1 MVNAALSINLPVR
14 TSLKATKQALTLK
27 QVTDEIQ
34 ARASLNYPDTLVPL
48 PQVQITD
55 QGLVQVPSLGTL
67 SLNSWSR
74 TQLSRMLGIRWDK
87 WFSPLVPASKRKEEI
102 EYRLSKE
109 DREWKIRARRYAP
122 EEQGQGDGIL
132 RAFLSPGYQD
142 LDDTRVFSRLS
153 LVLNHHA
160 HDLRFI
166 RHEVTDEHSYYVA
179 LDRTIVDMGTNGP
192 DVHYN
197 GFIIVNSEVGASAL
211 SLFEYLWRLVCQNGL
226 IMLTQGEKLFR
237 KVHRHQEDE
246 SIDRDLAY
254 ALALLPQRWK
264 NSEKLVRRAKW
275 LPVEKPEDTL
285 RSLLADDPEVK
296 PYVEAVVES
305 YQAEPEPSH
314 FGLIQAMTRTAQNLA
329 PEERFLV
336 ERFAGRVLAG
346 ERRASP

>member
-1 MVNAALSINLPVR
+1 MVNALSINPPGR
-14 TSLKATKQALTLK
+14 TTLKAAEEALTLK
-27 QVTDEIQ
+27 EVSEEIEG
-34 ARASLNYPDTLVPL
+34 RASLNYPDTLVPM

-55 QGLVQVPSLGTL
+55 DGLVHVPSLGTL
-67 SLNSWSR
+67 ALNSWSR
-74 TQLSRMLGIRWDK
+74 TQFSRMLGIRWDK
-87 WFSPLVPASKRKEEI
+87 WFSPVVSPSKRKEEI

-109 DREWKIRARRYAP
+109 SREWKIRARRYAP
-122 EEQGQGDGIL
+122 GENGPGDGIL

-142 LDDTRVFSRLS
+142 LDDTRVFSRLA

-160 HDLRFI
+160 HDLGFI
-166 RHEVTDEHSYYVA
+166 RHEVTDEHSFYVA
-179 LDRTIVDMGTNGP
+179 LDRTIVDLGNKET

-237 KVHRHQEDE
+237 KVHRQQEDE

-285 RSLLADDPEVK
+285 RSLLADSPEVK
-296 PYVEAVVES
+296 PYIEAVVES
-305 YQAEPEPSH
+305 YQAEPDPSR
-314 FGLIQAMTRTAQNLA
+314 FGLVQAMTRTAQTLT

-336 ERFAGRVLAG
+336 ERFAGEVLA
-346 ERRASP
+346 SPVQ